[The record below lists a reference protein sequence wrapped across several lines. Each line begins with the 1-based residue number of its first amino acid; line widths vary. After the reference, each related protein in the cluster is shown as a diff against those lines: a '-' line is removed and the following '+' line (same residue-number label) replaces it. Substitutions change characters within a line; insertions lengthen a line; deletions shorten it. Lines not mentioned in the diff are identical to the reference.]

1 VINNIKNIKCEVTY
15 KKTYILNKKG
25 KISIRREV
33 IYRMNNLNKL
43 KCIGLLSLFLLI
55 FCFTTISSAETAS
68 DLILQEAQNE
78 AAQLEAVR
86 SALLL
91 DYSEKYNQYLSD
103 YKTWIAT
110 KTGPEPT
117 EPLIGRD
124 SSGNLS
130 WTGALSYLP
139 SGFGTASSST
149 LTRSDGVQYTLLAT
163 GDFVTVAVSN
173 ISAAAAE
180 LVPNYMPLASYDSAT
195 GKVSLL
201 VTPETS
207 GVAMELL
214 NDVIENYV
222 RRDGA
227 GDPTFY
233 DGATVTL
240 GAGATLEWNNND
252 GQILGVSLLRGNNLA
267 IQQIDTLSFGTGT
280 LSLSQ
285 PSAGQLKIAGAG
297 GSLYVEGPKL
307 SSSTGDLILESSTVI
322 ATGEKLY
329 IGDKGG
335 AGTYSM
341 STANG
346 ELKMENS
353 AGYVAF
359 KRTGSQLQVNTD
371 ASEIYLTKNLRVS
384 RVIGTA
390 DNALHANTA
399 DTATNAIN
407 ATTIEGKSWSDIQNY
422 VQNNAGGGGESILES
437 SQLQT
442 ITPILIY
449 DARTDTTIATKQT
462 KVSYSTYIYHSVK
475 KGATFSWNTL
485 YGKVKRY
492 ESTYGKTIKAV
503 RIKVVQ
509 EPDKT
514 VTYSGNLGT
523 YSTNWAGYMGF
534 TITNSTSHYIEALN
548 DMAAG
553 MYAYSRKWVG
563 GGENGET
570 KYFYCIIPKTIN
582 ILTPSEK
589 FFPVLQSKDLS
600 ITNIILPSSGKFDRY
615 TTSPPLSSIQ
625 LKLYIDG
632 IYLK

>member
-1 VINNIKNIKCEVTY
+1 
-15 KKTYILNKKG
+15 
-25 KISIRREV
+25 
-33 IYRMNNLNKL
+33 
-43 KCIGLLSLFLLI
+43 
-55 FCFTTISSAETAS
+55 
-68 DLILQEAQNE
+68 
-78 AAQLEAVR
+78 
-86 SALLL
+86 
-91 DYSEKYNQYLSD
+91 
-103 YKTWIAT
+103 
-110 KTGPEPT
+110 
-117 EPLIGRD
+117 
-124 SSGNLS
+124 
-130 WTGALSYLP
+130 
-139 SGFGTASSST
+139 
-149 LTRSDGVQYTLLAT
+149 
-163 GDFVTVAVSN
+163 
-173 ISAAAAE
+173 
-180 LVPNYMPLASYDSAT
+180 
-195 GKVSLL
+195 
-201 VTPETS
+201 
-207 GVAMELL
+207 
-214 NDVIENYV
+214 
-222 RRDGA
+222 
-227 GDPTFY
+227 
-233 DGATVTL
+233 
-240 GAGATLEWNNND
+240 
-252 GQILGVSLLRGNNLA
+252 
-267 IQQIDTLSFGTGT
+267 
-280 LSLSQ
+280 
-285 PSAGQLKIAGAG
+285 
-297 GSLYVEGPKL
+297 
-307 SSSTGDLILESSTVI
+307 
-322 ATGEKLY
+322 
-329 IGDKGG
+329 
-335 AGTYSM
+335 
-341 STANG
+341 
-346 ELKMENS
+346 MENS

-407 ATTIEGKSWSDIQNY
+407 AETIEGKSWSDIQNY
-422 VQNNAGGGGESILES
+422 VQNNAGGDGESILES
-437 SQLQT
+437 CRLQT

-462 KVSYSTYIYHSVK
+462 TVSSNYIYHSVK

-485 YGKVKRY
+485 YGKVKGY

-509 EPDKT
+509 EPNKT
-514 VTYSGNLGT
+514 VIYSGNLGT

-548 DMAAG
+548 DMAVG
-553 MYAYSRKWVG
+553 KYVYDKRWVG

>member
-1 VINNIKNIKCEVTY
+1 
-15 KKTYILNKKG
+15 
-25 KISIRREV
+25 
-33 IYRMNNLNKL
+33 MNNLNKL

-68 DLILQEAQNE
+68 NLILQEAQNE
-78 AAQLEAVR
+78 AAQLKAVR

-139 SGFGTASSST
+139 SGFGTASGST

-267 IQQIDTLSFGTGT
+267 IQKIDTLSFGTGT

-285 PSAGQLKIAGAG
+285 PSAGRLKIAGAG

-307 SSSTGDLILESSTVI
+307 SSSTGDLILKSSTVI
-322 ATGEKLY
+322 ATGKKLY

-359 KRTGSQLQVNTD
+359 KRTGSQLQVNTN
-371 ASEIYLTKNLRVS
+371 ASEIYLAKNLRVS

-390 DNALHANTA
+390 DRALTANH
-399 DTATNAIN
+399 ATNAN
-407 ATTIEGKSWSDIQNY
+407 YATTAGNANSVGGKTWSDIQRY
-422 VQNNAGGGGESILES
+422 VQNNAGGGSILES
-437 SQLQT
+437 CRLQT

-449 DARTDTTIATKQT
+449 DARKDTTIATKKT
-462 KVSYSTYIYHSVK
+462 TVSSRTYIYHSVK

-485 YGKVKRY
+485 YGKVKKY
-492 ESTYGKTIKAV
+492 QSTYGKTIKAV

-509 EPDKT
+509 EPNKT
-514 VTYSGNLGT
+514 VVYSGNLGT

-548 DMAAG
+548 DMAVG
-553 MYAYSRKWVG
+553 MYAYKKVWRG
-563 GGENGET
+563 NRENDW
-570 KYFYCIIPKTIN
+570 YVYYYCIIPKTIN
-582 ILTPSEK
+582 ILTLSEK
-589 FFPVLQSKDLS
+589 FLPVFQSKDLS
-600 ITNIILPSSGKFDRY
+600 ITNIILPSSGKFSRY
-615 TTSPPLSSIQ
+615 ITSPPLSSIQ

>member
-1 VINNIKNIKCEVTY
+1 
-15 KKTYILNKKG
+15 
-25 KISIRREV
+25 
-33 IYRMNNLNKL
+33 MNNLNKL

-78 AAQLEAVR
+78 ATQLEAVR

-139 SGFGTASSST
+139 SGFGTASGST

-346 ELKMENS
+346 ELKMESS

-390 DNALHANTA
+390 DRALNADH
-399 DTATNAIN
+399 ATNADY
-407 ATTIEGKSWSDIQNY
+407 ATTAGSANSVGGKTWSDIQSY
-422 VQNNAGGGGESILES
+422 VDSATRNAAASPMVMTGTWYPHNSSTASYTRGYLVAGGHRRRFI
-437 SQLQT
+437 
-442 ITPILIY
+442 
-449 DARTDTTIATKQT
+449 
-462 KVSYSTYIYHSVK
+462 H
-475 KGATFSWNTL
+475 
-485 YGKVKRY
+485 
-492 ESTYGKTIKAV
+492 
-503 RIKVVQ
+503 
-509 EPDKT
+509 EPNAY
-514 VTYSGNLGT
+514 YSGRWYSIDKNLG
-523 YSTNWAGYMGF
+523 SSNWF
-534 TITNSTSHYIEALN
+534 PTIPRSL
-548 DMAAG
+548 D
-553 MYAYSRKWVG
+553 
-563 GGENGET
+563 
-570 KYFYCIIPKTIN
+570 
-582 ILTPSEK
+582 
-589 FFPVLQSKDLS
+589 
-600 ITNIILPSSGKFDRY
+600 
-615 TTSPPLSSIQ
+615 SSIE
-625 LKLYIDG
+625 LEVKSIRIG
-632 IYLK
+632 IYLGGTWESGSWAKVYRRPLGDTSGGTLILDDSYPRGGSWRGKWVYFTAVPGYEYKIIAFMPNMCVESYDDGYRVLMAANRVVYAAKFK